1 MTDQLTALRAAFSG
15 LHRYHIA
22 TPHTPLPDDA
32 PGICWIFAANGVF
45 KQGANA
51 HLVAR
56 VCAEPF
62 AAPIPGLAELTP
74 AVRWRDWPDA
84 HLPGAA
90 LLPPVLEQAQATVS
104 PLGANLGRPIEL
116 QLFVVLRD
124 GMARLIKPNQ
134 ISTATWLRYRMP
146 DGVLLCDLHSH
157 HAMPAFFS
165 GTDDGDDQ
173 GLGVSAVIGGIFT
186 GPEIRTRINV
196 YGVSQEVPA
205 TLVFDDLGPFA
216 QGGLGDAVTHD

>member
-1 MTDQLTALRAAFSG
+1 MTDQLAALRAAFGG
-15 LHRYHIA
+15 LHRHHIA
-22 TPHTPLPDDA
+22 TPDRPLPDDA
-32 PGICWIFAANGVF
+32 PGVCWIFAANGIF

-51 HLVAR
+51 HVVAR

-62 AAPIPGLAELTP
+62 VDPIPGLAVLEP
-74 AVRWRDWPDA
+74 AVRWRDWPDVC
-84 HLPGAA
+84 LPGAA
-90 LLPPVLEQAQATVS
+90 LLPPVLAQAQSAVN
-104 PLGANLGRPIEL
+104 PRAAALGHPIEL

-124 GMARLIKPNQ
+124 GMARLIKPDQ
-134 ISTATWLRYRMP
+134 TAAATWLRYQMP

-173 GLGVSAVIGGIFT
+173 GLGVSAVIGHIFT

-205 TLVFDDLGPFA
+205 ALVFDDLGPFA
-216 QGGLGDAVTHD
+216 QGDQQ